1 VNATTKAITRRVE
14 PHQGELAERRRF
26 YRPAIDIIETP
37 EDFRLIADMPGM
49 TADDLEI
56 ELDRGQLSIIG
67 RVKPRQD
74 EQTRWLMQEYGVG
87 DFRRVLSTGQ
97 GLDTENIIA
106 KLKDGVL
113 TIRLPKSE
121 RLKPRQ
127 IKVRG

>member
-1 VNATTKAITRRVE
+1 MNATTKAVARRME
-14 PHQGELAERRRF
+14 PREGELAERRRY

-37 EDFRLIADMPGM
+37 EDFRLIADMPGA
-49 TADDLEI
+49 TAEDLEI

-74 EQTRWLMQEYGVG
+74 EQTRWLMREYGVG

-97 GLDTENIIA
+97 GLNTENITA
-106 KLKDGVL
+106 ELKDGVL

-127 IKVRG
+127 IQVQG